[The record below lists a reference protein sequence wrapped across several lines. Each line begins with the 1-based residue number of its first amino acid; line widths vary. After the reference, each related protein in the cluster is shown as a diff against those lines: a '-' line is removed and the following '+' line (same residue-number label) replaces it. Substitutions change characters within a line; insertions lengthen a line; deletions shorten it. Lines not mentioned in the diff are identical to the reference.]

1 MSIFLICLSEAD
13 EPLLVLG
20 SGTPL
25 RQFVYSIDLG
35 RLIIWVLRNYDSS
48 EPIILSVPEADEI
61 SIKDAASAIVSA
73 MGCKGLTVCY
83 FRFLNLVKWILLC
96 CFSTLFLLSLII

>member
-1 MSIFLICLSEAD
+1 MYLLYRLEAG

-25 RQFVYSIDLG
+25 RQFIYSIDLG
-35 RLIIWVLRNYDSS
+35 RLIVWVLRNYDDC

-73 MGCKGLTVCY
+73 MGCKGLTVSSITYCIVAY
-83 FRFLNLVKWILLC
+83 VKG
-96 CFSTLFLLSLII
+96 FSLSYA